1 MTLIAVRL
9 AQQLGFVDSSGRPT
23 GLARARTIQAPSI
36 FMLTLVYRVL
46 SHVVNRSFTGC
57 PSPRHKDGQR
67 RDGRLD

>member
-46 SHVVNRSFTGC
+46 SHVVTADSQVARARGTKTG
-57 PSPRHKDGQR
+57 RG
-67 RDGRLD
+67 GMVG